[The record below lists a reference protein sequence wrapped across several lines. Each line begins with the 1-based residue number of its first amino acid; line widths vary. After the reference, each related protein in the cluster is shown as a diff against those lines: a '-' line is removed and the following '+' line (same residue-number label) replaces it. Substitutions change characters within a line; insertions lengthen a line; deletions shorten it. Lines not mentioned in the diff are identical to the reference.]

1 MYSHESECETS
12 TKDDSVSYSLFLYHL
27 LAAKS
32 LILLS
37 SDSDDAVALYHFKHC
52 SNISAT

>member
-1 MYSHESECETS
+1 MKCMHSNEAECETS
-12 TKDDSVSYSLFLYHL
+12 TKDDSVSCFKFLYRL

-37 SDSDDAVALYHFKHC
+37 SNSDDAVASSL
-52 SNISAT
+52 